1 MRVLVKLVERK
12 TLGVEWLED
21 GNSVCGFFGSD
32 DGFSL
37 MKLRDV
43 DGGLKKF
50 NRHLA
55 GSGHKKSPR

>member
-1 MRVLVKLVERK
+1 MATGLADSFE
-12 TLGVEWLED
+12 
-21 GNSVCGFFGSD
+21 SD

-37 MKLRDV
+37 MKMRDV

-55 GSGHKKSPR
+55 NWGHKKSPR